1 MNEIT
6 VTNRIDRLF
15 EDIAGL
21 IEQARKRVVTTVN
34 IAEVYTKFRI
44 GQYIVEEEQRGE
56 ERAQYGKYILKE
68 LSEKL
73 TLKYGKGWG
82 MENLRLIRKFYA
94 VYSTKEN
101 QNGVLEIGQGASGES
116 QQAQTPAF
124 SQRSQ
129 SQRVS
134 IG

>member
-1 MNEIT
+1 M
-6 VTNRIDRLF
+6 
-15 EDIAGL
+15 
-21 IEQARKRVVTTVN
+21 VTTVN

-101 QNGVLEIGQGASGES
+101 QNGVLEIGHRARASKPKLRHFLSHGVITS
-116 QQAQTPAF
+116 
-124 SQRSQ
+124 SL
-129 SQRVS
+129 
-134 IG
+134 